1 MESEINVDKKESSK
15 SVPYSDASLNDTNL
29 AAFELEE
36 NNEDNLEHLFPQSP
50 EYKTVYPRPLH
61 TYIQALTPTSS
72 Y

>member
-1 MESEINVDKKESSK
+1 MDFEIDVDKKDTSK
-15 SVPYSDASLNDTNL
+15 SVPHSDASLNDINL

-36 NNEDNLEHLFPQSP
+36 NTEDNLEHLFPQSP